1 MMYISVSERT
11 QEIGIRMAVGASQT
25 QILWQFLIEAIL
37 LTISGGMIGYLLG
50 LGIAMGVSSFL
61 PFKESVSLST
71 FLLAF
76 GTSTIVGLIFG
87 ILPAKTAS
95 NKNLIDI
102 LR

>member
-1 MMYISVSERT
+1 MS
-11 QEIGIRMAVGASQT
+11 VGASQT

-37 LTISGGMIGYLLG
+37 LTISGGMIGYLFG
-50 LGIAMGVSSFL
+50 LGIAMGISSFL
-61 PFKESVSLST
+61 PFKACVSLST